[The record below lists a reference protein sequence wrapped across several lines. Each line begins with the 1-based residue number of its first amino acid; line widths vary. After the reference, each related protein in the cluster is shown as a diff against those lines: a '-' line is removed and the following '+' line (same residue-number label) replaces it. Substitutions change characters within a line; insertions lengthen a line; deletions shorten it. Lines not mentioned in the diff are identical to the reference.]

1 LLPALERALTP
12 GLSARDRTLLTTLP
26 APSIADRLDAAVARV
41 WALYR
46 DRVDVRVALFGYDD
60 FAGMVTAGIRQL
72 TGESQRYDRA
82 HRPTPEAFLGTYN
95 LDPIAS
101 DNVEAIYLRELRD
114 ELVRA
119 HIPTLAFLT
128 PTNHRLLSD
137 TTSDPAYAAN
147 LARIAKLMRGPG
159 IRVVDLDRLDVGPH
173 FIDNDHLDA
182 AGARILAARLAR
194 ELNGLPR

>member
-1 LLPALERALTP
+1 MPALERAVAPKLN
-12 GLSARDRTLLTTLP
+12 ARDRGLLTTLP
-26 APSIADRLDAAVARV
+26 APTIADRLDAAVSRI

-46 DRVDVRVALFGYDD
+46 NRVDVRVALFGYDD
-60 FAGMVTAGIRQL
+60 FTGLVTAGIHQL
-72 TGESQRYDRA
+72 TGETQRYESA

-95 LDPIAS
+95 LDPIGAG
-101 DNVEAIYLRELRD
+101 NVEAICLGELRD

-119 HIPTLAFLT
+119 HIPTVAFLT

-147 LARIAKLMRGPG
+147 LKHIASLMAGPG
-159 IRVVDLDRLDVGPH
+159 IHVVDLDRLDVGPH

-182 AGARILAARLAR
+182 AGARVLAARLAH
-194 ELNGLPR
+194 ELDGLRR